1 MRKLSQAER
10 LRRLLSDEQPHSTP
24 EIQNV
29 VYGGNHLGTARIA
42 SRVNDLRNGG
52 LEIESY
58 RDREN
63 PAIWWYVLK
72 NAPKSPPK
80 LVPMFVEVGGVRM
93 VRMVPESPSPSA
105 QQGKADACERP

>member
-10 LRRLLSDEQPHSTP
+10 LRRLLADGKPHSTP

-29 VYGGNHLGTARIA
+29 VYGGDHLGTARIA
-42 SRVNDLRNGG
+42 SRVNDLRNAG

-58 RDREN
+58 RDKEN

-72 NAPKSPPK
+72 NAPKPPPK
-80 LVPMFVEVGGVRM
+80 LVPKIVEVNGVRM
-93 VRMVPESPSPSA
+93 VRMVPA
-105 QQGKADACERP
+105 